1 MARFPHRPVLA
12 CNDRMRFD
20 QQPRFADWLLEAIW
34 LKILVAGGVDEQGE
48 GGQVLAQ
55 FATRLAAPSCAV
67 EMCCS
72 AAVGPSSTRSWPK
85 RPLRPPSRGA
95 STRNSEFASW
105 ITSET
110 KPIHAVGRRTRSV
123 VGNWGQIPRGYAFP
137 EPVREAD
144 FVVIVGGWNGTHFA
158 ATWARIANKPLLPV
172 ATFGGAAKEIYNEE
186 LDRSRRNGNLTDE
199 EFQVLNSVVDEED
212 KEGLQAYAERI
223 VALAEQAAL
232 SKEVFVVM
240 SFEQRPEL
248 VDAFNTFKRVCEKH
262 NLKAIKIDN
271 HLDVKMNIVP
281 SIFSRIRSSAFVIAE
296 LSAAKPNVYYEIGYA
311 RALGKAVI
319 HTAKEGTPLPFD
331 VFDIPTLFYD
341 GQTALETKLDEAIG
355 GLLIP

>member
-1 MARFPHRPVLA
+1 MA
-12 CNDRMRFD
+12 
-20 QQPRFADWLLEAIW
+20 
-34 LKILVAGGVDEQGE
+34 KILVAGGVDEQGE

-55 FATRLAAPSCAV
+55 FADALGRAVVRRGHVLLGGCRTELDAIVAKSGAAAAV
-67 EMCCS
+67 EKGVDPES
-72 AAVGPSSTRSWPK
+72 AIR
-85 RPLRPPSRGA
+85 
-95 STRNSEFASW
+95 SW

-110 KPIHAVGRRTRSV
+110 KPIHAIGRRTRSI

-144 FVVIVGGWNGTHFA
+144 SVVIVGGWNGTHFA

-172 ATFGGAAKEIYNEE
+172 ATFGGAAKEIYDEE
-186 LDRSRRNGNLTDE
+186 VDRSRRSGNLTDE
-199 EFQVLNSVVDEED
+199 EFQVLNSVVDEEE
-212 KEGLQAYAERI
+212 KGALQAYAERI
-223 VALAEQAAL
+223 VVLAEQASL

-240 SFEQRPEL
+240 SFEQKPEL
-248 VDAFNTFKRVCEKH
+248 IDAFNTFKRVCDKH

-271 HLDVKMNIVP
+271 HLDAKMNIVP

-341 GQTALETKLDEAIG
+341 GQTALEMKLDEAIG
-355 GLLIP
+355 RLLIP